1 MKPIILTVIVIAIFQ
16 NFPAV
21 AKEGFLCP
29 SYFSDVARK
38 VELIKEHG
46 QDLSQMAKKKLI
58 EDLKYDTQQCIAE
71 CESDKFKFCNDT
83 AKWIP
88 QAEINL
94 RANK

>member
-1 MKPIILTVIVIAIFQ
+1 MKPILLYVIVLAAFQ
-16 NFPAV
+16 SVPVV

-29 SYFSDVARK
+29 TYFSNVTRK
-38 VELIKEHG
+38 VELIKELG
-46 QDLSQMAKKKLI
+46 QDLSQMAKIKLI

-71 CESDKFKFCNDT
+71 CDSDKFKFCNDT

-88 QAEINL
+88 QTEINL